1 MCQLQC
7 GNARPVVAGYQM
19 AAAMPNPLE
28 PIRVVFDTLG
38 SSIKVLPAIG
48 GVAEDLVRPEQ
59 EETDDAL
66 IHRQI
71 NKVTE
76 FAETP
81 EPDLQHIYR
90 PTPPL
95 FRPENHY
102 FRYFIDGS
110 FRTYFLGTGVET
122 GRSFPIMLA
131 QIGAAVIRREDDGRL
146 HVLAHE
152 NRLLLL
158 VPAKGE
164 GLSDTVWQRLRDIN
178 LPSNFRLVDYLQPDP
193 LTEGHKDSR
202 DKANGKVRA
211 ETHQLEVDLIA
222 TTDGHRNNSKWLIL
236 DGATKISEFIQ
247 APYLIGVAKAFS
259 KQPEFQFGGQKR
271 KQDIS
276 MLLAGLP
283 HCCRTVAFKAYDGQV
298 AFWYVRMREQNQVG
312 YPLMGVVK
320 VELPCPDKK
329 PVSSEL
335 ADLISLALV
344 AERSVCPYG
353 VDKRWHCCIYPIYMA
368 EQVIKTGFYSKEV
381 LLGAVKWPTTQGGFR
396 A

>member
-1 MCQLQC
+1 
-7 GNARPVVAGYQM
+7 
-19 AAAMPNPLE
+19 MPNRLE
-28 PIRVVFDTLG
+28 SIRVVFETLG
-38 SSIKVLPAIG
+38 RSIKVLPAIG
-48 GVAEDLVRPEQ
+48 GVTEDLVRPDQ

-66 IHRQI
+66 INKEI

-81 EPDLQHIYR
+81 EPDLARIYR
-90 PTPPL
+90 STPPL

-102 FRYFIDGS
+102 YRFFVDGS
-110 FRTYFLGTGVET
+110 FRTYFLGTGIES

-131 QIGAAVIRREDDGRL
+131 QIGAAVVRREDDGRL
-146 HVLAHE
+146 HVHAQE

-164 GLSDTVWQRLRDIN
+164 GLSDTVWQHLRSLV
-178 LPSNFRLVDYLQPDP
+178 LPPNFCLVDYQQPDP
-193 LTEGHKDSR
+193 LTEGHKDPR
-202 DKANGKVRA
+202 DKASGKVRS
-211 ETHQLEVDLIA
+211 EMHKLEVELIG
-222 TTDGHRNNSKWLIL
+222 TTDRHRGDSKWLIL

-276 MLLAGLP
+276 MLIAGLP
-283 HCCRTVAFKAYDGQV
+283 HCHRTAAFKAYDGKV
-298 AFWYVRMREQNQVG
+298 AFWYVRMREQKQVD

-320 VELPCPDKK
+320 VELPTPDCK
-329 PVSSEL
+329 PVPAEL
-335 ADLISLALV
+335 ADLISRTLV

-353 VDKRWHCCIYPIYMA
+353 LDKRWHCCIYPIHLA
-368 EQVIKTGFYSKEV
+368 EQAIKHNFYSREV
-381 LLGAVKWPTTQGGFR
+381 LLGAVKWPTMQGGFN

>member
-1 MCQLQC
+1 
-7 GNARPVVAGYQM
+7 
-19 AAAMPNPLE
+19 MPNPLSS
-28 PIRVVFDTLG
+28 ISVAFDTLG
-38 SSIKVLPAIG
+38 SSIKVLPAVG
-48 GVAEDLVRPEQ
+48 GVAEDLVRPDQ
-59 EETDDAL
+59 EETDDTL
-66 IHRQI
+66 INRQI

-81 EPDLQHIYR
+81 EPDLAHIYR
-90 PTPPL
+90 PTEPL

-102 FRYFIDGS
+102 YRYFIDGS
-110 FRTYFLGTGVET
+110 FRTYFLGTGVEA

-146 HVLAHE
+146 RVHAHE
-152 NRLLLL
+152 NRLILL

-164 GLSDTVWQRLRDIN
+164 GLSDTVWHRLN
-178 LPSNFRLVDYLQPDP
+178 GVKLPPNFRLVDYQQPDP
-193 LTEGHKDSR
+193 LTEGHKDAR
-202 DKANGKVRA
+202 DKASGKVRS

-222 TTDGHRNNSKWLIL
+222 TTDGFRDAGRWLVL
-236 DGATKISEFIQ
+236 DGATKISDFIQ

-259 KQPEFQFGGQKR
+259 KQPEFLFGGQSR

-283 HCCRTVAFKAYDGQV
+283 HCHRTAAFKAYDGKV
-298 AFWYVRMREQNQVG
+298 AFWYVRMREQKHVD

-320 VELPCPDKK
+320 VELPCPDQK
-329 PVSSEL
+329 PVPSEL
-335 ADLISLALV
+335 ADLISRTLV

-353 VDKRWHCCIYPIYMA
+353 LDKRWHCCIYPIHMA
-368 EQVIKTGFYSKEV
+368 EQVIKKGFYSKEV
-381 LLGAVKWPTTQGGFR
+381 LLGAVKWPGAQGGSR